1 MDNKEALV
9 RYHHLPE
16 QSILDQFKR
25 RDGQSLSDRAIP
37 EITNDLLPSFPVGRF
52 KVSSLLERNRSSNLS
67 KKELALPPN
76 KKFVASAGEND
87 LITLKEHSTY
97 VTAVGYCKSLTGSED
112 GTLKLLDIRY
122 LGPPL
127 AVPA

>member
-67 KKELALPPN
+67 KKVNSRQRKKVSDLP
-76 KKFVASAGEND
+76 KVS
-87 LITLKEHSTY
+87 
-97 VTAVGYCKSLTGSED
+97 
-112 GTLKLLDIRY
+112 
-122 LGPPL
+122 
-127 AVPA
+127 